1 MLRAAMQYR
10 YATRMETTP
19 RSFIREILK
28 VTEKP
33 EMISFAGGLP
43 NPDLF
48 PVEELA
54 EIARD
59 VITGEGKKAL
69 QYSTTEGHPP
79 LREWI
84 AARYKKYYHMDV
96 SPDDILITNGS
107 QQSLDLVGKV
117 FINQGSPVAIERPG
131 YLGAIQ
137 AFSLYEPRFYAVPLG
152 AAGPDIPTLTGI
164 MKKQKPVFFYG
175 IPNSQNPS
183 GVTWSQES
191 RREVAEIAADTQTII
206 VEDDAYGEIRFNGV
220 HLPPLRSFL
229 PDQVVMTG
237 SFSKIIAP
245 GLRMGWIC
253 APREIREQ
261 FVTVKQGTDLH
272 SNILSQHII
281 ARFLSEFPVDVHIGR
296 ITETYHRQCT
306 CMIQAIQDSFPR
318 CVACNRPDGG
328 MFLWAEMPEG
338 YSSMKLFE
346 RAVARD
352 VAILPG
358 VPFYTDGGGLN
369 SMRLNFSNQPE
380 DRIREGIRRL
390 GEELHLYLED
400 PDHGG

>member
-1 MLRAAMQYR
+1 MQYT

-59 VITGEGKKAL
+59 VIAGDGRSAL
-69 QYSTTEGHPP
+69 QYSTTEGYPP

-96 SPDDILITNGS
+96 SPDDLLITNGS

-117 FINQGSPVAIERPG
+117 FINRGSPVAIERPG

-137 AFSLYEPRFYAVPLG
+137 AFSLYEPRFQAVPLG
-152 AAGPDIPTLTGI
+152 AAGPDATSLASFL
-164 MKKQKPVFFYG
+164 KKQKPVFFYG

-183 GVTWSQES
+183 GVTWSRDN
-191 RREVAEIAADTQTII
+191 RREVADIVADTQAILI
-206 VEDDAYGEIRFNGV
+206 EDDAYGEIRFNGV

-261 FVTVKQGTDLH
+261 LVTVKQGTDLH

-281 ARFLSEFPVDVHIGR
+281 ARFLSEFPVDDHIRR
-296 ITETYHRQCT
+296 ITTTYHRQCT
-306 CMIQAIQDSFPR
+306 CMIQAIQDFFPKR
-318 CVACNRPDGG
+318 ITCNRPDGG

-338 YSSMKLFE
+338 YSSMELFE
-346 RAVARD
+346 RALSRD

-358 VPFYTDGGGLN
+358 IPFYTDGGGLN
-369 SMRLNFSNQPE
+369 TMRLNFSNQPE

-390 GEELHLYLED
+390 GEELHAYLER
-400 PDHGG
+400 PAHDH